1 MARTI
6 RISDEV
12 WEAIAARGK
21 FGETENDVLE
31 RVLGIQ
37 RLNGLLVELLDDGH
51 TMKLSPRKSA
61 DIKRNSFST
70 IRMSSG
76 VSNGVLYVSFE
87 NGISESWQLPD
98 KSDKAAIRS
107 IRDQAVE
114 FAKNNGAVHGQLN
127 AVKKALTDAE
137 YWLVK

>member
-31 RVLGIQ
+31 RILGLQ
-37 RLNGLLVELLDDGH
+37 KLNGQLADLVDDQIIKLLPSNLKTYNH
-51 TMKLSPRKSA
+51 K
-61 DIKRNSFST
+61 SFST
-70 IRMSSG
+70 IKMSAA
-76 VSNGVLYVSFE
+76 VRNEILYVSFE
-87 NGISESWQLPD
+87 NGASESWRLPD
-98 KSDKAAIRS
+98 KSDKTAIRE
-107 IRDQAVE
+107 IRDKAVE
-114 FAKNNGAVHGQLN
+114 FAKKNRASLGQEN